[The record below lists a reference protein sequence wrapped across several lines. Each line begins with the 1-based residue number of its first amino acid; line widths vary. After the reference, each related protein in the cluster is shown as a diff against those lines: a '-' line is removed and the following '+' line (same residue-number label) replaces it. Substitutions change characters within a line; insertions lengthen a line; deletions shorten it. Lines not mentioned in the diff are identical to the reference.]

1 MQKAHT
7 KKRFFLRLHEI
18 LFIYLFLFLPE
29 SVKHKS
35 THRMSTYTHENS
47 NRLLLLSSLFCLD
60 IFSLIQ
66 CNISRCLFVFAEAV
80 WCKVWLGFF
89 VIFFSP
95 SLVDFLSTSLSLIF
109 LIFDHKISKNNPRNW
124 QNKNFD
130 LLLFKHTNAQAHTLT
145 HMYVR
150 AQSHPEFFLRVCI
163 RKQRERK
170 NPSSVQIDHVK
181 AQTIPNR
188 TNNNKQHQKPNTV
201 CVWSLLFWRNGNER
215 SEKQSDSRDMKFKSS
230 KREKETHTE
239 HRAQAQHNKNEIHTC
254 IASDHNNKLDYK
266 KTLTNIHTATIEET
280 QLACM

>member
-1 MQKAHT
+1 MYAVFLVRTIQHADKCKKHT
-7 KKRFFLRLHEI
+7 RKRDFFYVCMKFC
-18 LFIYLFLFLPE
+18 LFIYFLPE

-60 IFSLIQ
+60 FFFSSNAIYLGV
-66 CNISRCLFVFAEAV
+66 CLYSLRQYDARFDWVF
-80 WCKVWLGFF
+80 LLFL
-89 VIFFSP
+89 FSP

-130 LLLFKHTNAQAHTLT
+130 LLLLKHTNAQTHTLT

-201 CVWSLLFWRNGNER
+201 CV
-215 SEKQSDSRDMKFKSS
+215 
-230 KREKETHTE
+230 
-239 HRAQAQHNKNEIHTC
+239 
-254 IASDHNNKLDYK
+254 
-266 KTLTNIHTATIEET
+266 
-280 QLACM
+280 